1 MRQPPVQGW
10 YHGSHSNPDG
20 HTLDGR
26 VAATAR
32 LIIPRDDDAAVP
44 PIHEYH
50 CDTCEF
56 EMPSGW
62 GGYMYVQATVCSTCG
77 GSVDESQDACDGCGT
92 PVDAVEGDG
101 YTRVVCPHPMEHV
114 TVDRVLGEDVSE
126 ATRAERTGFNAYC
139 VCRNCLSQ
147 FELDTERDERRCPDC
162 GGRRVATLRELVGED
177 CPNCA
182 EGTFVEGES
191 RGVA

>member
-1 MRQPPVQGW
+1 M
-10 YHGSHSNPDG
+10 
-20 HTLDGR
+20 
-26 VAATAR
+26 
-32 LIIPRDDDAAVP
+32 P

-56 EMPSGW
+56 TMPSGW
-62 GGYMYVQATVCSTCG
+62 GGYMYVQAKVCAACG
-77 GSVDESQDACDGCGT
+77 EAVDESEDSCGGCGT
-92 PVDAVEGDG
+92 PIEEVEADG

-114 TVDRVLGEDVSE
+114 TVERVLGENPSE
-126 ATRAERTGFNAYC
+126 ERREARTGFNAYC
-139 VCRNCLSQ
+139 VCRDCLAQ

-162 GGRRVATLRELVGED
+162 GGGRVDTLSELVGES

-182 EGTFVEGES
+182 DGTFVEGES